1 MKNRSYFWGTFFI
14 LSAVLLILNAL
25 GLLAGVSIVSLILTL
40 LLIPLIVKSIRY
52 ASFSGVLFPL
62 AVIAILFDKQLGIEK
77 LTPWPVLGIALFL
90 SIGLSLLFPKR
101 HKWYKKYDGSHAI
114 PENEFNNVSSEVSDE
129 SEINIGA
136 RFSGCIRYINS
147 ECLKK
152 VNIVSRFAG
161 IKLYFDNAVIDGSSA
176 ELDLN
181 VDFAGVDIYIPKTW
195 RIINQAD
202 FSMGGIEEKGVR
214 TESGEEKAL
223 IVKGRMSFGG
233 LTVHYV

>member
-101 HKWYKKYDGSHAI
+101 HKWYNKYGNINAI
-114 PENEFNNVSSEVSDE
+114 PENKFNNVSSDVSDE

-136 RFSGCIRYINS
+136 KFGGCIRYINS

-152 VNIVSRFAG
+152 VNVISRFAG
-161 IKLYFDNAVIDGSSA
+161 IKLYFDNAVIDGNSA

-195 RIINQAD
+195 QIINQAN
-202 FSMGGIEEKGVR
+202 FYIGGIEEKGVR
-214 TESGEEKAL
+214 IQSGEEKAL
-223 IVKGRMSFGG
+223 IVKGRISFGG

>member
-1 MKNRSYFWGTFFI
+1 MKNKSYFWGTFFI

-101 HKWYKKYDGSHAI
+101 HNGIISTAI
-114 PENEFNNVSSEVSDE
+114 LTLFRKTSLITS
-129 SEINIGA
+129 A
-136 RFSGCIRYINS
+136 AMFQT
-147 ECLKK
+147 K
-152 VNIVSRFAG
+152 A
-161 IKLYFDNAVIDGSSA
+161 KLISAQSSA
-176 ELDLN
+176 
-181 VDFAGVDIYIPKTW
+181 A
-195 RIINQAD
+195 A
-202 FSMGGIEEKGVR
+202 
-214 TESGEEKAL
+214 
-223 IVKGRMSFGG
+223 
-233 LTVHYV
+233 